1 MNTKRLAHIG
11 VLIALSVLGA
21 FIKIPSM
28 VGSLAFDAVPGFYA
42 ALAICPLT
50 GAVVAGL
57 GHVATAL
64 VSGMPLGLPIHLLV
78 ALGMMLAAYT
88 AGVTAKLN
96 KLVGCA
102 VGVVVNGILLP
113 AMFIAIPG
121 FGMPFFTAAS
131 PSILLAAAL
140 NVTIAFGLT
149 KVPALRNITHGQ

>member
-1 MNTKRLAHIG
+1 MNIKRLTHIG

-64 VSGMPLGLPIHLLV
+64 VSGMPLGIPIHLLV
-78 ALGMMLAAYT
+78 ALGMMLAAYA

-96 KLVGCA
+96 KLMGCVA
-102 VGVVVNGILLP
+102 GVVVNGILLP
-113 AMFIAIPG
+113 AMFIVIPG
-121 FGMPFFTAAS
+121 FGMGFFTVAT
-131 PSILLAAAL
+131 PSILLAAVL
-140 NVTIAFGLT
+140 NVAVALGLT
-149 KVPALRNITHGQ
+149 SIPALKSMTHGQ